1 MEVII
6 VNKPIYKLSDVALGF
21 QEVIDSDFNPDIVHV
36 FGIEMWDAGYK
47 HGKLIG
53 VTGSLM
59 VFGSICGIY
68 IVYKNIKQK
77 FLKNE
82 ES

>member
-1 MEVII
+1 M
-6 VNKPIYKLSDVALGF
+6 NKPIYKLSDVALGF

-36 FGIEMWDAGYK
+36 FGIEMWDAGFK
-47 HGKLIG
+47 HGVMIG

-59 VFGSICGIY
+59 AFGSLCGIY

-77 FLKNE
+77 FLKKE